1 MWAGVRIGGGIA
13 WLGLLGWRV
22 AGAAGVVWSAELCAP
37 STNQPD
43 VCQQEPDGARVLVLS
58 FFFKVEINMNT

>member
-1 MWAGVRIGGGIA
+1 MAGVIR
-13 WLGLLGWRV
+13 LQSQEQLV
-22 AGAAGVVWSAELCAP
+22 VVWSAELCAP

-58 FFFKVEINMNT
+58 FFFKPEFNMNT

>member
-22 AGAAGVVWSAELCAP
+22 AGAAGGGVVSGVVCPE
-37 STNQPD
+37 QPD

-58 FFFKVEINMNT
+58 FFFKAEFNMTW